1 MPPTITRVAT
11 GQHQPEGD
19 GMTVR
24 RAFPGQAIGRLDP
37 FLMLDEMGPID
48 FEPGARSGFPD
59 HPHRG
64 FETVTYLLEGE
75 FEHKDSNGNKGRLG
89 PGDVQ
94 WMTAGAGVVHSEM
107 PSTDLRK
114 KGGRLHGFQ
123 LWVNLPAKDKMM
135 TPRYQEFPGAKIPT
149 AKFPGGS
156 AKVIAGTFG
165 GVSAVIDTR
174 TPIQYLHVR
183 LDAGASV
190 QLDVPRGHE
199 GFVYVFG
206 DQLTVA
212 GKLLREGQTGAL
224 SGEGALTATAGAD
237 GAQFLFVTGVPIKE
251 PVFQYG
257 PFVMTTREEII
268 QAVQDFQSGKFGTI
282 PATH

>member
-1 MPPTITRVAT
+1 MTVTIGRVAS
-11 GQHQPEGD
+11 GLHQPEGD

-24 RAFPGQAIGRLDP
+24 RAFPNQSIGRLDP

-107 PSTDLRK
+107 PSAALRQ

-123 LWVNLPAKDKMM
+123 LWVNLPKADKMM
-135 TPRYQEFPGAKIPT
+135 TPRYQEFPGARIPT
-149 AKFPGGS
+149 ATFPGGS
-156 AKVIAGTFG
+156 AKVIAGRFG

-190 QLDVPRGHE
+190 QLDVPAGHE

-206 DQLTVA
+206 DQATIA
-212 GKLLREGQTGAL
+212 GKTLREGQTGAL
-224 SGEGALTATAGAD
+224 VGTGPLTATAGTD
-237 GAQFLFVTGVPIKE
+237 GAQFLFVTGVPIRE

>member
-1 MPPTITRVAT
+1 
-11 GQHQPEGD
+11 
-19 GMTVR
+19 MTVR
-24 RAFPGQAIGRLDP
+24 RAFPNQSIGRLDP

-107 PSTDLRK
+107 PSKALRE

-135 TPRYQEFPGAKIPT
+135 PPRYQEFPGAKIPT
-149 AKFPGGS
+149 ATFPGGS
-156 AKVIAGTFG
+156 AKVLAGKFG

-190 QLDVPRGHE
+190 HLDMPRGHE
-199 GFVYVFG
+199 GFAYVFRG
-206 DQLTVA
+206 QATIA
-212 GKLLREGQTGAL
+212 GKPLREAQTGAL
-224 SGEGALTATAGAD
+224 SGDGPLTATAGEG
-237 GAQFLFVTGVPIKE
+237 GAEFLFVTGLPIRE

-257 PFVMTTREEII
+257 PFVMTTRDEIV

>member
-1 MPPTITRVAT
+1 MSPTITRVAT
-11 GQHQPEGD
+11 GHHQPEGD

-24 RAFPGQAIGRLDP
+24 RAFPNQSIGRLDP
-37 FLMLDEMGPID
+37 FLMLDEMGPIV

-107 PSTDLRK
+107 PAARLRE

-135 TPRYQEFPGAKIPT
+135 TPRYQEFPGAKIPE
-149 AKFPGGS
+149 AKFTGGS
-156 AKVIAGTFG
+156 AKVIAGKFG
-165 GVSAVIDTR
+165 GVSAIIDTR

-183 LDAGASV
+183 LEAGATV
-190 QLDVPRGHE
+190 ALDVPKGHE

-206 DQLTVA
+206 HQATVA
-212 GKLLREGQTGAL
+212 GKLLHEGQTGAL
-224 SGEGALTATAGAD
+224 AGEGSVAAAAGPD
-237 GAQFLFVTGVPIKE
+237 GAQFLFVTGIPIRE

>member
-1 MPPTITRVAT
+1 MPPTITRIAT
-11 GQHQPEGD
+11 GHHQPEGD

-24 RAFPGQAIGRLDP
+24 RAFPNQSIGRLDP

-48 FEPGARSGFPD
+48 FQPGARSGFPD

-64 FETVTYLLEGE
+64 FETVTYLLDGA

-107 PSTDLRK
+107 PAADLRK
-114 KGGRLHGFQ
+114 NGGRLHGFQ

-135 TPRYQEFPGAKIPT
+135 PPRYQEFPGAKIPE

-156 AKVIAGTFG
+156 AKVIAGKFG

-183 LDAGASV
+183 LDAGATV
-190 QLDVPRGHE
+190 DLEVPKGHE
-199 GFVYVFG
+199 GFVYVFKG
-206 DQLTVA
+206 QATAA
-212 GKLLREGQTGAL
+212 GKDLREAQTGAL
-224 SGEGALTATAGAD
+224 SGEGAFPAHAGPG
-237 GAQFLFVTGVPIKE
+237 GAEFLLITGLPIRE

-268 QAVQDFQSGKFGTI
+268 QAVQDYQTGKFGTI

>member
-1 MPPTITRVAT
+1 MPPTITRIAT
-11 GQHQPEGD
+11 GHHQPEGD

-24 RAFPGQAIGRLDP
+24 RAFPNQSIGRLDP
-37 FLMLDEMGPID
+37 FLMLDEMGPIQ
-48 FEPGARSGFPD
+48 FQPGSRAGFPD

-64 FETVTYLLEGE
+64 FETVTYLLDGA
-75 FEHKDSNGNKGRLG
+75 FEHKDSNGNKGRLA

-107 PSTDLRK
+107 PAADLRK
-114 KGGRLHGFQ
+114 DGGRLHGFQ

-135 TPRYQEFPGAKIPT
+135 TPRYQEFPGAKIPEAT
-149 AKFPGGS
+149 FKGGS
-156 AKVIAGTFG
+156 VKVIAGQFG

-183 LDAGASV
+183 LDAGAKV
-190 QLDVPRGHE
+190 DLEVPRGHE
-199 GFVYVFG
+199 GFVYVFQG
-206 DQLTVA
+206 TVQAA
-212 GKLLREGQTGAL
+212 GKSLGEAQTGAL
-224 SGEGALTATAGAD
+224 AGDGTLAVQAGTD
-237 GAQFLFVTGVPIKE
+237 GAQLLFVTGIPIKE

-257 PFVMTTREEII
+257 PFVMTTRDEII
-268 QAVQDFQSGKFGTI
+268 QAVRDFQDGKFGTI

>member
-11 GQHQPEGD
+11 GHHQPEGD

-107 PSTDLRK
+107 PSRALRE

-135 TPRYQEFPGAKIPT
+135 APRYQEFPGAKIPKV
-149 AKFPGGS
+149 AFAGGW
-156 AKVIAGTFG
+156 ARVIAGTFHG
-165 GVSAVIDTR
+165 TSAVIDTR
-174 TPIQYLHVR
+174 TPIQYLHVALEPR
-183 LDAGASV
+183 GQVTLE
-190 QLDVPRGHE
+190 VPKGHE

-206 DQLTVA
+206 DQASVA

-224 SGEGALTATAGAD
+224 AGDGPLPVQAGED
-237 GAQFLFVTGVPIKE
+237 GAQLLFVTGLPIKE

-282 PATH
+282 PATN

>member
-1 MPPTITRVAT
+1 MPPTITRIAT
-11 GQHQPEGD
+11 GHQQPEGD

-24 RAFPGQAIGRLDP
+24 RAFPNQSIGRLDP
-37 FLMLDEMGPID
+37 FLLLDEMGPVE
-48 FEPGARSGFPD
+48 FAPGARSGFPD

-64 FETVTYLLEGE
+64 FETVTYLLDGE
-75 FEHKDSNGNKGRLG
+75 FEHKDSNGNKGRLR

-107 PSTDLRK
+107 PSSALRQ

-123 LWVNLPAKDKMM
+123 LWVNLPKVDKMM

-149 AKFPGGS
+149 AKFPGGW
-156 AKVIAGTFG
+156 AKVIAGRFG

-174 TPIQYLHVR
+174 TPIQYLHVQ
-183 LDAGASV
+183 LDAGTTV
-190 QLDVPRGHE
+190 QLPIPAGHE
-199 GFVYVFG
+199 GFVYVFQG
-206 DQLTVA
+206 EATVA
-212 GKLLREGQTGAL
+212 GKQLKEAQTGAL
-224 SGEGALTATAGAD
+224 AGIGDLGVEAGPG
-237 GAQFLFVTGVPIKE
+237 GAQFLFVTGIPVKE

-257 PFVMTTREEII
+257 PFVMTSRDEIL
-268 QAVQDFQSGKFGTI
+268 QAVQDFQDGKFGTI

>member
-1 MPPTITRVAT
+1 
-11 GQHQPEGD
+11 
-19 GMTVR
+19 MTVR
-24 RAFPGQAIGRLDP
+24 RAFPNQSIGRLDP

-107 PSTDLRK
+107 PSKALRE

-135 TPRYQEFPGAKIPT
+135 QPRYQEFPGAKIPT
-149 AKFPGGS
+149 ATFPGGS
-156 AKVIAGTFG
+156 AKVLAGKFG

-190 QLDVPRGHE
+190 HLDMPRGHE
-199 GFVYVFG
+199 GFAYVFRG
-206 DQLTVA
+206 QATIA
-212 GKLLREGQTGAL
+212 GKPLREAQTGAL
-224 SGEGALTATAGAD
+224 SGDGPLAATAGED
-237 GAQFLFVTGVPIKE
+237 GAEFLFVTGLPIRE

-257 PFVMTTREEII
+257 PFVMTTRDEIV

>member
-11 GQHQPEGD
+11 GHHQPEGD

-24 RAFPGQAIGRLDP
+24 RAFPNQSIGRLDP
-37 FLMLDEMGPID
+37 FLMLDEMGPIQ
-48 FEPGARSGFPD
+48 FQPGSRAGFPD

-64 FETVTYLLEGE
+64 FETVTYLLDGA

-107 PSTDLRK
+107 PAAQLRK
-114 KGGRLHGFQ
+114 EGGRLHGFQ

-135 TPRYQEFPGAKIPT
+135 TPRYQEFPGAKIPQ
-149 AKFPGGS
+149 AKFPGGW
-156 AKVIAGTFG
+156 AKVLAGQFG

-174 TPIQYLHVR
+174 TPIQYLHVH
-183 LDAGASV
+183 LEAGAKV
-190 QLDVPRGHE
+190 TLNVPVGHE
-199 GFVYVFG
+199 GFLYVFQG
-206 DQLTVA
+206 EATAA
-212 GKLLREGQTGAL
+212 GKALKEAQTGAL
-224 SGEGALTATAGAD
+224 SGDGDLPVQAGA
-237 GAQFLFVTGVPIKE
+237 AATQFLFVTGFPIKE

-257 PFVMTTREEII
+257 PFVMTTRDEII
-268 QAVQDFQSGKFGTI
+268 QAVQDFQEGKFGKI